1 MSLRGLYN
9 MSTNTVEGSD
19 DPARIFIK
27 RQSVRAL
34 ASALS
39 LLQLQGCS
47 NEDIDNSDSWTL
59 VSTLVLGFLILLPFV
74 LMSETF
80 LAAQADSRGRCRTC
94 A

>member
-1 MSLRGLYN
+1 

-19 DPARIFIK
+19 DPGRIFIK
-27 RQSVRAL
+27 RQRVRAL
-34 ASALS
+34 VSALS